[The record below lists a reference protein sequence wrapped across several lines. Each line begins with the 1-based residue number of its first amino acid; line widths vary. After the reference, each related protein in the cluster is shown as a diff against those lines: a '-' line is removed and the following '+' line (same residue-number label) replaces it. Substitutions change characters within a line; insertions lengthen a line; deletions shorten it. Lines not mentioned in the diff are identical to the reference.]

1 MTVPSSPWVK
11 LTDVIAEFGPSGPS
25 PAPNTLSSYKKS
37 PTGPYVGVSTLTTN
51 IPSTNPVYLHSFGGE
66 AKGNPGTFS
75 TSSGNGT
82 VSIPSGAVSFVIE
95 VWGAGGAGGRGGH
108 IPSVCPG
115 CPGCA
120 TGGGGGGAGGYNRTP
135 IALASPISSHWG
147 QTFSYS
153 VGSGGTSTGGI
164 STVTSVTYSDP
175 FTQMIA
181 FGGGVGTNGRN
192 IIAGPPSSPGGIGG
206 TASGGIFTAT
216 GYSGSSG
223 DINNG
228 GCGGI
233 GYPGVATPYG
243 GAGGSGGYN
252 TGASGTSGSPGTVRF
267 TWN

>member
-25 PAPNTLSSYKKS
+25 PAPKTLSSYKKS
-37 PTGPYVGVSTLTTN
+37 PTGPYVGVSPGTTT
-51 IPSTNPVYLHSFGGE
+51 IPSTSPVFLRSFGGE
-66 AKGNPGTFS
+66 SKGSTGSFS

-82 VSIPSGAVSFVIE
+82 VSIPSGTVNFIIE

-115 CPGCA
+115 CLGCA

-267 TWN
+267 TWS